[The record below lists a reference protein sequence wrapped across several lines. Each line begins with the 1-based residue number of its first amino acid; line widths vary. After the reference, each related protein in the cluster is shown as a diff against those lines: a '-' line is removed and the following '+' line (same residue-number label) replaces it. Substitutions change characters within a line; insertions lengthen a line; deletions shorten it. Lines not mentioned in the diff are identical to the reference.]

1 MSLSDN
7 AFQKRI
13 ANLGQ
18 HASARLKDSKVYQLP
33 LWPEPARGIPNPVLR
48 GALFAA
54 VQGKNRAVFQRE
66 LLACQK
72 GLQIRCTGIQ
82 LDQSDFDVW
91 GSM

>member
-7 AFQKRI
+7 AFQQRI
-13 ANLGQ
+13 ANLGK
-18 HASARLKDSKVYQLP
+18 HASARERDNKVYQLP
-33 LWPEPARGIPNPVLR
+33 IWPEPARGIPNPFLR

-72 GLQIRCTGIQ
+72 GLQIRFTGIQ
-82 LDQSDFDVW
+82 LDQSDLDVW
-91 GSM
+91 EQA